1 MISFAPNTSQ
11 PMNSAENGQR
21 STSQEAEKSPSSQN
35 SSEASTENKTN
46 LIVNYLPQSMNQ
58 EEIRAL
64 FNTVG
69 KVSSCKLIRDKS
81 TGQSLGYGFVNYAN
95 ASDAEKAIKHFNGM
109 RLKNKKIK
117 NGIPP
122 Y

>member
-21 STSQEAEKSPSSQN
+21 NTPQEAEKSPSSQN

-81 TGQSLGYGFVNYAN
+81 TGKPFSNFPVELSTLINPNF
-95 ASDAEKAIKHFNGM
+95 I
-109 RLKNKKIK
+109 L
-117 NGIPP
+117 
-122 Y
+122 